1 MEGIIQKRIEWIE
14 KRTPLSD
21 MAKHYI
27 AFQMQLYAEYYHEQ
41 QVKSVDLAD
50 VVLSEER
57 AELVCDNCFGEGCRY
72 TVWNTKMAC
81 SFCGGTGKQTN

>member
-1 MEGIIQKRIEWIE
+1 MTKLEELLEWMNQSEYAPTYGELNEKVIQLIKEE
-14 KRTPLSD
+14 K
-21 MAKHYI
+21 
-27 AFQMQLYAEYYHEQ
+27 
-41 QVKSVDLAD
+41 QVNSVDLAD

>member
-1 MEGIIQKRIEWIE
+1 MSNALDEAYKKAGDNAYFANGFALGVEF
-14 KRTPLSD
+14 
-21 MAKHYI
+21 AH
-27 AFQMQLYAEYYHEQ
+27 Q
-41 QVKSVDLAD
+41 QVNSVDLAD